1 MLTNENT
8 NISLDLEIKYAKKF
22 KQKFWGVIFLKNP
35 KAPYIETR
43 FGLHTFFVRFPLDI
57 VILDKNSKA
66 VKLKRIEPN
75 KIFFWYPIYDRVLEL
90 PDGSINK
97 LGIQLGHMLKFN
109 LL

>member
-8 NISLDLEIKYAKKF
+8 KISLNLEIKHAKKF
-22 KQKFWGVIFLKNP
+22 IEKSIGAMFLKNP
-35 KAPYIETR
+35 KALYIKTR

-97 LGIQLGHMLKFN
+97 LKIQLGHILKFSF
-109 LL
+109 L